1 MAIKKINSTHELT
14 TGEQQ
19 QVAKQ
24 EGRSRYYNRRRDKQR
39 SNGEQRIKPIVK
51 REEQIIDDEDLAGI
65 DLRRVTKLADL
76 EI

>member
-1 MAIKKINSTHELT
+1 MKKMTATHELT

-24 EGRSRYYNRRRDKQR
+24 EGRSRYNNRRRDKQR
-39 SNGEQRIKPIVK
+39 TNGEQRIKPIVK
-51 REEQIIDDEDLAGI
+51 REEQTIDDEDLIGI